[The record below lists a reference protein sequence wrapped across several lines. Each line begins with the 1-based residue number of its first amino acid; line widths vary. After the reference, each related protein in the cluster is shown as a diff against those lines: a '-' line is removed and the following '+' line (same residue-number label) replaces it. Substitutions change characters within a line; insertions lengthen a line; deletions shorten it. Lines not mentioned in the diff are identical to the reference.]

1 MEIRKILQSFHNQTN
16 NYSCSFLYYFLPH
29 PTIKAYRT
37 TFVTV
42 IYSCVSHCYFIT
54 LSLSLSLILFPC
66 KLDQNNIKNLC
77 DAVASWNLFIYLYF
91 LFGVALKPM
100 KENVSKE
107 VPHVSARIIF
117 FFFFLVYPF
126 KPIFLF
132 FFFFLKLLYYFYL
145 FPIKDWVFGAWS
157 VMLVVKNKQHYFT

>member
-1 MEIRKILQSFHNQTN
+1 MEIRKILRSFHNQPN

-37 TFVTV
+37 TFVTF
-42 IYSCVSHCYFIT
+42 IYSCVSHCYFII
-54 LSLSLSLILFPC
+54 LSLSLSLSLFPC

-77 DAVASWNLFIYLYF
+77 DALPSRKIFIYFYF

-117 FFFFLVYPF
+117 FFFLPF
-126 KPIFLF
+126 IFV
-132 FFFFLKLLYYFYL
+132 FFFFLKATLLFL
-145 FPIKDWVFGAWS
+145 S
-157 VMLVVKNKQHYFT
+157 VSH